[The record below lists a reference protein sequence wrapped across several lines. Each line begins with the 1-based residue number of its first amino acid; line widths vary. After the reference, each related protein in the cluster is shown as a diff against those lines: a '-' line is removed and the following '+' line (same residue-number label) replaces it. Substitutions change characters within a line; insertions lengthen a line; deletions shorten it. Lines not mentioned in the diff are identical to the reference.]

1 MMRRLIMLLL
11 CSLLLFTVGCDFG
24 SDNNSKR
31 DIILYSTLE
40 PKFTE
45 ELLAVY
51 NEKNKKKK
59 NFQAVK
65 AIYELDKGPKPDLII
80 ASTLLLANLKQEGKL
95 QPSTCNA
102 ANNIPFDY
110 KYGIHFSDC

>member
-1 MMRRLIMLLL
+1 MRRLIMLLL

-51 NEKNKKKK
+51 NEKNKKTK

-65 AIYELDKGPKPDLII
+65 AIYDEFFGEPGSHKAHEILHTSYVKRDW
-80 ASTLLLANLKQEGKL
+80 T
-95 QPSTCNA
+95 
-102 ANNIPFDY
+102 
-110 KYGIHFSDC
+110 